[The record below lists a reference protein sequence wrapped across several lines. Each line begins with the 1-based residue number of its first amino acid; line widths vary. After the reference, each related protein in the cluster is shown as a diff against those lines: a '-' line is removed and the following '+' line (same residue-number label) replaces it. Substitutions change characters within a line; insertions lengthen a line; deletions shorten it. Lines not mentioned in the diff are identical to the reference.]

1 MLDAIAF
8 DADDTLWHC
17 ERHFQEVHEAFL
29 ALLGP
34 YHPREWTEQR
44 LIEAERRNLGHF
56 GYGVKGFV
64 LSMIE
69 TTIELSEGRVA
80 GKDIQRIV
88 DWGKEML
95 TRPVEPLPGVAQT
108 LEVLAKTHKLM
119 VITKGDLFDQET
131 KLARSGLGMHFQA
144 VEILSEKTEAAYR
157 AVLARHRLHP
167 HRFVMVGNSLKSDI
181 LPVRAL
187 GGHAVHVPSELTWV
201 LDRVEGV
208 TPESHGFLVAEEFRR
223 LPEVLA
229 SLR

>member
-29 ALLGP
+29 NLLSP
-34 YHPREWTEQR
+34 YHDRPWIEQR
-44 LIEAERRNLGHF
+44 LLDAERRNLGHF

-69 TTIELSEGRVA
+69 TSVELTESRIG
-80 GKDIQRIV
+80 GKEIQRII
-88 DWGKEML
+88 DWGREML
-95 TRPVEPLPGVAQT
+95 TRPVEPLPGVAET
-108 LEVLAKTHKLM
+108 LETLAKSHTLM
-119 VITKGDLFDQET
+119 VITKGDLFDQES
-131 KLARSGLGMHFQA
+131 KIARSGLGPHFHA
-144 VEILSEKTEAAYR
+144 VEILSEKTEASYR

-187 GGHAVHVPSELTWV
+187 GAHAVHVPYELTWA
-201 LDRVEGV
+201 LERVEGV
-208 TPESHGFLVAEEFRR
+208 TPQSHGFHVVEEIRQ
-223 LPEVLA
+223 LPALL
-229 SLR
+229 STLL